1 MSEEIHDAELVEDD
15 DFLQGEKVVFGIQT
29 NTGKMVALGLVVL
42 LLSSTILYSILSS
55 DDEKAV
61 SIENEIAAA
70 DSSIFVTDSTG
81 ASTNVDPIDMTF
93 LLVVSARTPLN
104 RLE

>member
-42 LLSSTILYSILSS
+42 LLSSTILYSIQ
-55 DDEKAV
+55 
-61 SIENEIAAA
+61 
-70 DSSIFVTDSTG
+70 TG
-81 ASTNVDPIDMTF
+81 IDNC
-93 LLVVSARTPLN
+93 R
-104 RLE
+104 R